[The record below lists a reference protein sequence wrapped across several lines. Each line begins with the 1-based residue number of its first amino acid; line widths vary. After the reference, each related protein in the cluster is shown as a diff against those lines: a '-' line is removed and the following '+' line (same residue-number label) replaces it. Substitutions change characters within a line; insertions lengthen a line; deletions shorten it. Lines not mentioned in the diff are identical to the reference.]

1 MASQPK
7 APFWL
12 AVWAVILGLVTLAAW
27 RAGMLDQ
34 FGLGRPAGG
43 GGNAAARQAA
53 PGGGGPVG
61 GGDGPAGGEGMAGAG
76 GGPAG
81 GTTGAEGVLFE
92 AGDSAVPTTVKEYSF
107 KPAEKLPPVKGTSAY
122 KPLQDDTVRF
132 ALNVWAGWSPIILA
146 NNGFKAG
153 KVWQAPGG
161 KPFKI
166 ELVLIDNPVTMR
178 DAYAAGEVHIGW
190 ATLDMIPLFLEGLVD
205 RTGAPKDSRVMPRVF
220 QQVDFSNG
228 GDGIVVREGIKTVR
242 DLAGKK
248 LALAQNSPSQFFAL
262 NMLVAGGLQPGDV
275 DMVYTEDAFQAAAA
289 FNAQKDL
296 AGCVSWAPDIYNLEK
311 SKGNRMLVTTQTANR
326 LIADVWFAR
335 ADFAKDHPDK
345 IEAIVR
351 GIFDAMES
359 LKTESSRAKA
369 AELMAAGYN
378 IPATDTL
385 AMLGDAHSTNW
396 AENYQFFINRN
407 NPANFERIWKQSYYL
422 YRRIGAISNPP
433 VPFDQVMDFSVIQK
447 LGAEPKYAE
456 TKDEY
461 AKPLPPKTLSQI
473 RAENEEIL
481 TNTVVIHFF
490 PNSWDLR
497 KRIVRRIDGREVEEP
512 YDSTVDLVLDE
523 VGTLAKQFGNAR
535 IVIEG
540 HTDGSMKGSVP
551 AAMVKELSRERA
563 ASVKESLVSKFEFD
577 ENRFAV
583 DGVGWDRPADPE
595 HPDDHAKNRRV
606 EIKVYSAEK
615 E

>member
-12 AVWAVILGLVTLAAW
+12 AVWAVILALVGLAAW

-43 GGNAAARQAA
+43 NAAARQA
-53 PGGGGPVG
+53 GPAAG
-61 GGDGPAGGEGMAGAG
+61 GGDGPAAAG
-76 GGPAG
+76 GGTAG
-81 GTTGAEGVLFE
+81 GGTGAEGVLFE
-92 AGDSAVPTTVKEYSF
+92 AGDSAAPTTVKEYTF

-122 KPLQDDTVRF
+122 KPLENDTVRF

-248 LALAQNSPSQFFAL
+248 LAMAQNSPSQFFAL

-275 DMVYTEDAFQAAAA
+275 DMVYTDDAFQAAAA

-311 SKGNRMLVTTQTANR
+311 AKGNRMLVTTQTANR

-351 GIFDAMES
+351 GIFDAMEL
-359 LKTESSRAKA
+359 LKTESARAKA
-369 AELMAAGYN
+369 AELMSAGYN

-385 AMLGDAHSTNW
+385 SMLGDAHSTNW

-447 LGAEPKYAE
+447 LGSEPKYAD

-461 AKPLPPKTLSQI
+461 TKPLPPKTLSQI

-497 KRIVRRIDGREVEEP
+497 KRIVRRIDGKDVEEP

-563 ASVKESLVSKFEFD
+563 GAVKSSLVEKFEFD

>member
-1 MASQPK
+1 
-7 APFWL
+7 
-12 AVWAVILGLVTLAAW
+12 
-27 RAGMLDQ
+27 
-34 FGLGRPAGG
+34 
-43 GGNAAARQAA
+43 
-53 PGGGGPVG
+53 
-61 GGDGPAGGEGMAGAG
+61 MAGAG

-107 KPAEKLPPVKGTSAY
+107 KPAEKLPPVKGMSAY

-351 GIFDAMES
+351 GIFDSMEA
-359 LKTESSRAKA
+359 LKTESARAKA

-378 IPATDTL
+378 IPAADTL

-473 RAENEEIL
+473 RAENEEIF

-523 VGTLAKQFGNAR
+523 VGALAKQFGNAR

-583 DGVGWDRPADPE
+583 DGAGWDRPADPE

>member
-12 AVWAVILGLVTLAAW
+12 AVWAVILALVGLAAW

-43 GGNAAARQAA
+43 NAAARQAGPA
-53 PGGGGPVG
+53 GGGAAG
-61 GGDGPAGGEGMAGAG
+61 GGDGPAAAG
-76 GGPAG
+76 GGTAG
-81 GTTGAEGVLFE
+81 SGMGAEGVLFE
-92 AGDSAVPTTVKEYSF
+92 AGDSAAPTTVKEYTF

-122 KPLQDDTVRF
+122 KPLENDTVRF

-248 LALAQNSPSQFFAL
+248 LAMAQNSPSQFFAL

-275 DMVYTEDAFQAAAA
+275 DMVYTDDAFQAAAA

-311 SKGNRMLVTTQTANR
+311 AKGNRMLVTTQTANR

-351 GIFDAMES
+351 GIFDAMEL
-359 LKTESSRAKA
+359 LKTESAKAKA
-369 AELMAAGYN
+369 AELMSAGYN

-407 NPANFERIWKQSYYL
+407 NPANFERIWKQAYYL

-447 LGAEPKYAE
+447 LGSEPKYAD

-497 KRIVRRIDGREVEEP
+497 KRIVRRIDGKDVEEP

-563 ASVKESLVSKFEFD
+563 GAVKSSLVEKFEFD

>member
-1 MASQPK
+1 MASEPK

-12 AVWAVILGLVTLAAW
+12 AVWAVILGLVGLAAW
-27 RAGMLDQ
+27 RAGMLEP
-34 FGLGRPAGG
+34 FGFGRPGAVAQRG
-43 GGNAAARQAA
+43 AAA
-53 PGGGGPVG
+53 PGG
-61 GGDGPAGGEGMAGAG
+61 GPAGGEGTGAG
-76 GGPAG
+76 GEG
-81 GTTGAEGVLFE
+81 GEGVFFE
-92 AGDSAVPTTVKEYSF
+92 ASDEAVPTTVKEYSF

-122 KPLQDDTVRF
+122 KPLENETVRF
-132 ALNVWAGWSPIILA
+132 ALNVWAGWAPIIYA
-146 NNGFKAG
+146 NDGFKAG
-153 KVWQAPGG
+153 KVWQVPGG
-161 KPFKI
+161 KPFKV

-190 ATLDMIPLFLEGLVD
+190 GTLDMVPLFLEGLVD
-205 RTGAPKDSRVMPRVF
+205 RTGAPKDSRVMPRIF

-228 GDGIVVREGIKTVR
+228 GDGIVVRESIKTVK

-248 LALAQNSPSQFFAL
+248 LVLAQNSPSQFFAL

-275 DMVYTEDAFQAAAA
+275 DMVYTDDAFQAAAA
-289 FNAQKDL
+289 FNAQKEL

-311 SKGNRMLVTTQTANR
+311 AKGNRMLVTTQTANR

-351 GIFDAMES
+351 GIFDAMTA
-359 LKTESSRAKA
+359 LKTEGAKA
-369 AELMAAGYN
+369 KVAELMSAGYN

-407 NPANFERIWKQSYYL
+407 NPANFERIWKQAYYL
-422 YRRIGAISNPP
+422 YRRIGAITNPP

-447 LGAEPKYAE
+447 LGAEKKYSE

-461 AKPLPPKTLSQI
+461 AKALPPKTLSQI

-497 KRIVRRIDGREVEEP
+497 KKIMRRIDGKDVEEP
-512 YDSTVDLVLDE
+512 YDPSVDLVLDE
-523 VGTLAKQFGNAR
+523 VGALAKQFGNSR

-540 HTDGSMKGSVP
+540 HTDSSMRGQVP
-551 AAMVKELSRERA
+551 PAMVKELSRQRA
-563 ASVKESLVSKFEFD
+563 GSVKESLVGKYEFD

-595 HPDDHAKNRRV
+595 QPDNHALNRRV

>member
-1 MASQPK
+1 MASEPK

-12 AVWAVILGLVTLAAW
+12 AVWAVILGLVGLAAW
-27 RAGMLDQ
+27 RAGVLEP
-34 FGLGRPAGG
+34 FGFGRPGAV
-43 GGNAAARQAA
+43 AQR
-53 PGGGGPVG
+53 
-61 GGDGPAGGEGMAGAG
+61 GAG

-81 GTTGAEGVLFE
+81 DGNGAGPTGEGGEGVFFE
-92 AGDSAVPTTVKEYSF
+92 ASDAAVPTTVKEYTF

-122 KPLQDDTVRF
+122 KPLENETVRF
-132 ALNVWAGWSPIILA
+132 ALNVWAGWAPIIYA
-146 NNGFKAG
+146 NDGFKPG

-161 KPFKI
+161 KPFKV

-190 ATLDMIPLFLEGLVD
+190 GTLDMVPLFLEGLVD
-205 RTGAPKDSRVMPRVF
+205 RTGAPKDSRVMPRIF

-228 GDGIVVREGIKTVR
+228 GDGIVVRDSIKTVK

-248 LALAQNSPSQFFAL
+248 LVLAQNSPSQFFAL

-275 DMVYTEDAFQAAAA
+275 DMVYTDDAFQAAAA

-311 SKGNRMLVTTQTANR
+311 AKGNRILVTTQTANR

-351 GIFDAMES
+351 GIFDAMAT
-359 LKTESSRAKA
+359 LKTEGAKAKA

-407 NPANFERIWKQSYYL
+407 NPANFERIWKQAYYL

-447 LGAEPKYAE
+447 LGAEKKYAE

-461 AKPLPPKTLSQI
+461 TKALPPKTLSQI

-497 KRIVRRIDGREVEEP
+497 KKIVRRIDGKDVEEP
-512 YDSTVDLVLDE
+512 YDPSVDLVLDE
-523 VGTLAKQFGNAR
+523 VGALAKQFGNSR

-540 HTDGSMKGSVP
+540 HTDSSMKGQVP
-551 AAMVKELSRERA
+551 PTMVKELSRQRA
-563 ASVKESLVSKFEFD
+563 ASVKESLVGKYEFD

-595 HPDDHAKNRRV
+595 QPDNHALNRRV

>member
-1 MASQPK
+1 MASEPK

-12 AVWAVILGLVTLAAW
+12 AVWGVILGLVGLAAW
-27 RAGMLDQ
+27 RAGMLEP
-34 FGLGRPAGG
+34 FGLGRPGAVVQRG
-43 GGNAAARQAA
+43 A
-53 PGGGGPVG
+53 
-61 GGDGPAGGEGMAGAG
+61 DGPG

-81 GTTGAEGVLFE
+81 GGGPGGEGGGPAGEGGEGVLFE
-92 AGDSAVPTTVKEYSF
+92 AADAAVPTTVKEYSF

-122 KPLQDDTVRF
+122 KPLENETVRF
-132 ALNVWAGWSPIILA
+132 ALNVWAGWAPIIYA
-146 NNGFKAG
+146 NEGFKPG

-161 KPFKI
+161 KPFKV

-190 ATLDMIPLFLEGLVD
+190 GTLDMVPLFLEGLVD
-205 RTGAPKDSRVMPRVF
+205 RTGAPKDSRVMPRIF

-228 GDGIVVREGIKTVR
+228 GDGIVVRDSIKTVK
-242 DLAGKK
+242 DLAGRK
-248 LALAQNSPSQFFAL
+248 LVLAQNSPSQFFAL

-275 DMVYTEDAFQAAAA
+275 DMVYTDDAFQAAAA
-289 FNAQKDL
+289 FNARKDL

-311 SKGNRMLVTTQTANR
+311 AKGNRMLVTTQTANR
-326 LIADVWFAR
+326 LIADIWFAR

-351 GIFDAMES
+351 GIFDAMAD
-359 LKTESSRAKA
+359 LKAEGAKA
-369 AELMAAGYN
+369 KVAELMAAGYN

-396 AENYQFFINRN
+396 AENYQFFVNRN
-407 NPANFERIWKQSYYL
+407 NPANFERIWKQAYYL

-447 LGAEPKYAE
+447 LGAEKKYAE

-461 AKPLPPKTLSQI
+461 AKALPPKTLSQI

-497 KRIVRRIDGREVEEP
+497 KKIVRRIDGKDVEEP
-512 YDSTVDLVLDE
+512 YDPSVDLVLDE
-523 VGTLAKQFGNAR
+523 VGALAKQFGNSR

-540 HTDGSMKGSVP
+540 HTDSSMKGQVP
-551 AAMVKELSRERA
+551 PAMVKELSRQRA
-563 ASVKESLVSKFEFD
+563 GSVKESLVGKYEFD

-595 HPDDHAKNRRV
+595 QPDNHALNRRV

>member
-12 AVWAVILGLVTLAAW
+12 AVWAVILGLVGLAAW

-43 GGNAAARQAA
+43 NAAARQA
-53 PGGGGPVG
+53 GPVG
-61 GGDGPAGGEGMAGAG
+61 GGAAGAGDGPAAAG
-76 GGPAG
+76 GGTAG
-81 GTTGAEGVLFE
+81 SGTGAEGVLFE
-92 AGDSAVPTTVKEYSF
+92 AGDSAAPTTVKEYTF

-122 KPLQDDTVRF
+122 KPLENDTVRF

-275 DMVYTEDAFQAAAA
+275 NMIYTEDAFQAAAA

-311 SKGNRMLVTTQTANR
+311 AKGNRMLVTTQTANR

-351 GIFDAMES
+351 GIFDAMEL
-359 LKTESSRAKA
+359 LKTESARAKA
-369 AELMAAGYN
+369 AELMSAGYN
-378 IPATDTL
+378 IPASDTL
-385 AMLGDAHSTNW
+385 SMLGDAHSTNW

-407 NPANFERIWKQSYYL
+407 NPANFERIWKQAYHL
-422 YRRIGAISNPP
+422 YRRVGAITNPP
-433 VPFDQVMDFSVIQK
+433 VSFDQVMDFSVIQK

-456 TKDEY
+456 TRDEY
-461 AKPLPPKTLSQI
+461 TKPLPPKRLADI
-473 RAENEEIL
+473 RAENDEIL

-490 PNSWDLR
+490 PNSWDLK
-497 KRIVRRIDGREVEEP
+497 KRIVRKVDGKDIEEP
-512 YDSTVDLVLDE
+512 YDASVDLVLDE
-523 VGTLAKQFGNAR
+523 VATLAKQFGAAR

-540 HTDGSMKGSVP
+540 HTDSSMKGRIP
-551 AAMVKELSRERA
+551 AEVVKELAYRRA
-563 ASVKESLVSKFEFD
+563 NAVKESLVEKYQFD
-577 ENRFAV
+577 EGRFAV
-583 DGVGWDRPADPE
+583 DGVGWDRPVDPDQ
-595 HPDDHAKNRRV
+595 PDNHSLNRRV

>member
-12 AVWAVILGLVTLAAW
+12 AVWAVILGLVGLAAW

-34 FGLGRPAGG
+34 FGLGRPLG
-43 GGNAAARQAA
+43 GGNAAARQAGPGGPPVGGGA
-53 PGGGGPVG
+53 GGAGGGGPA
-61 GGDGPAGGEGMAGAG
+61 AGGE
-76 GGPAG
+76 P
-81 GTTGAEGVLFE
+81 GAEGVLFE
-92 AGDSAVPTTVKEYSF
+92 AGDSSVPTTVKEYAF

-122 KPLQDDTVRF
+122 KPLENETVRF

-248 LALAQNSPSQFFAL
+248 LVLAQNSPSQFFAL
-262 NMLVAGGLQPGDV
+262 NMLVAGGLQPGDI

-311 SKGNRMLVTTQTANR
+311 AKGNRMLVTTQTANR

-359 LKTESSRAKA
+359 LKTETSRAKA

-422 YRRIGAISNPP
+422 YRRVGAISNPP

-447 LGAEPKYAE
+447 LGSEPKYAE

-461 AKPLPPKTLSQI
+461 AKPLAPKTLSQI

-512 YDSTVDLVLDE
+512 YDPTVDLVLDE
-523 VGTLAKQFGNAR
+523 VGALAKQFGNAR

-563 ASVKESLVSKFEFD
+563 GSVKAALVDKFEFD
-577 ENRFAV
+577 QNRFAV
-583 DGVGWDRPADPE
+583 DGAGWDRPADPE
-595 HPDDHAKNRRV
+595 QPNDHAKNRRV